1 MPLRHGY
8 DDGTV
13 TSRMI
18 PSKSKVA
25 PLPPVTI
32 LRLEQLCA
40 CFTVNPNYRK
50 CAGVKFERS
59 AVLAGQYGCTL
70 LDYGKRQRL
79 SIIRCQPSQRGA
91 DVYRPD
97 ADLACFLGGEP
108 R

>member
-1 MPLRHGY
+1 MTSEVVTFVDASKEAYGAVAYLQHGY

-40 CFTVNPNYRK
+40 CFTFNPNYRK

-59 AVLAGQYGCTL
+59 AVLVGQYGCTL
-70 LDYGKRQRL
+70 LD
-79 SIIRCQPSQRGA
+79 
-91 DVYRPD
+91 
-97 ADLACFLGGEP
+97 
-108 R
+108 